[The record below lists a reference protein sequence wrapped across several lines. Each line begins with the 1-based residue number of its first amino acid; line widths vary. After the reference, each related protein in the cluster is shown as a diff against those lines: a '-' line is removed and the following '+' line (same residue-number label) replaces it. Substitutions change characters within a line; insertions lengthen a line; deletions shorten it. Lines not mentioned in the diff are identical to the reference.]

1 MAVSES
7 EVQRKTVRS
16 AGTINFFNFFGIPI
30 RLHFTFLLMLIFLV
44 IVGVG
49 EKQSGP
55 QTALYVFAIF
65 ASVMLHELAHVTVAW
80 LFGIRTLEIVMFPI
94 GGISRLE
101 RLPKAS
107 QELWV
112 ALAGPLLNLAA
123 GFALLASQYEF
134 LPLEALREP
143 TDANLL
149 QRIAVGNVLIGL
161 FNLLPAYPMDGG
173 RILRSIVSFY
183 KPEDVA
189 SQLAAT
195 MGKTLAVGILL
206 FGLLSS
212 NFALVFVSLF
222 VYLGAMQEGNASRG
236 KLFTA
241 GRSVR
246 EAMIRHFHTLPH
258 GSNIRD
264 AGDLL
269 LATAQHDFP
278 VTLGR
283 QVLGLLNRAALVR
296 AMMREGPEAYVSG
309 AIDREFLRFSP
320 ETDLSA
326 AMQQMSERRST
337 ALIMNEDDELL
348 GMLTPE
354 HLTEFILLKQVAT
367 IHSRTRAE

>member
-16 AGTINFFNFFGIPI
+16 VGTINFLNFFGIPI

-123 GFALLASQYEF
+123 GFALLASQHEF

-149 QRIAVGNVLIGL
+149 QRIAVGNLLIGV

-173 RILRSIVSFY
+173 RILRAIVSF
-183 KPEDVA
+183 
-189 SQLAAT
+189 
-195 MGKTLAVGILL
+195 
-206 FGLLSS
+206 
-212 NFALVFVSLF
+212 
-222 VYLGAMQEGNASRG
+222 
-236 KLFTA
+236 
-241 GRSVR
+241 
-246 EAMIRHFHTLPH
+246 
-258 GSNIRD
+258 
-264 AGDLL
+264 
-269 LATAQHDFP
+269 
-278 VTLGR
+278 
-283 QVLGLLNRAALVR
+283 
-296 AMMREGPEAYVSG
+296 
-309 AIDREFLRFSP
+309 
-320 ETDLSA
+320 
-326 AMQQMSERRST
+326 
-337 ALIMNEDDELL
+337 
-348 GMLTPE
+348 
-354 HLTEFILLKQVAT
+354 
-367 IHSRTRAE
+367 